1 MANQDEKAQIRAQL
15 ETLARQVSDDWRQ
28 QLRTLRTALDL
39 QISSI
44 EGIFD
49 DTDNSTTIDA
59 AVERVSDAVADR
71 AKQARKQAEAS
82 AAQTLAAI
90 EVELK
95 ARLSTE
101 TAANIMLR
109 TALDEA
115 KKEQKKL
122 TTAIDTAQ
130 AKMLALQTQVK
141 TAQREAEA
149 NSVALTAAQHQ
160 VQELTSERAALL
172 QQVKALTAGKAAAD
186 AQWRQLEGVSQKLSS
201 ALSQMVRER
210 EPGSA
215 SVAEVLAET
224 AQAVQAASAPAPPPV
239 ARPATPLK
247 AVRTS
252 APAGPVPVPAPAAP
266 KKPLSFSE
274 KARDAKRIR
283 IRRGIDVVVDAIPG
297 ELVDLSLGGAQA
309 LLRQAVKPNQLVR
322 MVVPTAT
329 GQLIC
334 KGRVVWVTYEQP
346 GTSLSLYRTG
356 VKFSDADPSAV
367 ETFMADFCEKP
378 SPLRQSSGDA

>member
-1 MANQDEKAQIRAQL
+1 MMANQDEKAQIRAQL

-28 QLRTLRTALDL
+28 HLRSLRTALDL

-44 EGIFD
+44 EGAFD
-49 DTDNSTTIDA
+49 DTDNSATIDA
-59 AVERVSDAVADR
+59 AVKRVSDAVAES
-71 AKQARKQAEAS
+71 AQHARKQAEAT
-82 AAQTLAAI
+82 AAKALAAI
-90 EVELK
+90 EVELR

-109 TALDEA
+109 SALDEA

-130 AKMLALQTQVK
+130 AKMLTLQTQLK

-149 NSVALTAAQHQ
+149 NSMALAGAQQQVQALTA
-160 VQELTSERAALL
+160 ERTDLL
-172 QQVKALTAGKAAAD
+172 QQVKTANAAKAAAD

-210 EPGSA
+210 EPGDA
-215 SVAEVLAET
+215 SVEEALARP
-224 AQAVQAASAPAPPPV
+224 VPAPAP
-239 ARPATPLK
+239 AGAKPAPLK
-247 AVRTS
+247 AVRATS
-252 APAGPVPVPAPAAP
+252 APASPTPAPAPAAP
-266 KKPLSFSE
+266 KKPLQFSD

-283 IRRGIDVVVDAIPG
+283 IRRGIDVVVDAVPG

-334 KGRVVWVTYEQP
+334 KGRVVWVTFEQP
-346 GTSLSLYRTG
+346 GTSLSVYRTG
-356 VKFSDADPSAV
+356 VKFSDADPAAV
-367 ETFMADFCEKP
+367 ETFMNDFCEKP
-378 SPLRQSSGDA
+378 SLQRQSSGDA

>member
-1 MANQDEKAQIRAQL
+1 MMANQDEKAQIRAQL

-28 QLRTLRTALDL
+28 HLSSLRTAFDL

-44 EGIFD
+44 EGAFD
-49 DTDNSTTIDA
+49 DTDNSATIDA
-59 AVERVSDAVADR
+59 AVQRVSEAVADR

-82 AAQTLAAI
+82 AAQALAAI

-130 AKMLALQTQVK
+130 AKMLTLQTQLK

-149 NSVALTAAQHQ
+149 SSVALNSAQHQ

-172 QQVKALTAGKAAAD
+172 QQVKTLSAGKAAAD

-215 SVAEVLAET
+215 SVDELLRQT
-224 AQAVQAASAPAPPPV
+224 APAP
-239 ARPATPLK
+239 APAIAKPAPLK
-247 AVRTS
+247 AVRT
-252 APAGPVPVPAPAAP
+252 VPAPASPTPAPPPATP
-266 KKPLSFSE
+266 KKPLQFSD

-283 IRRGIDVVVDAIPG
+283 IRRGIDVIVDAIPG

-322 MVVPTAT
+322 MVVPTAS

-346 GTSLSLYRTG
+346 GTSQSVYRTG
-356 VKFSDADPSAV
+356 VKFSDADPAAV
-367 ETFMADFCEKP
+367 EVFMHDFCEKP
-378 SPLRQSSGDA
+378 SLQRQSSGDA